1 MAINQR
7 TTTFFKILFPH
18 IKVSKHIPLRAILI
32 VPFVVQIFG
41 AVGLT
46 GWLSLHNGQQAVNEV
61 TTQLRNEVS
70 TRIQERLKD
79 YLEAPRVIT
88 QINWNAINLGHL
100 NIQDTASLTQQFWRQ
115 RFLFDSVNISA
126 IYFGSAQGEFIGL
139 GFQNNNQ
146 WQIGRAGK
154 STKGKF
160 HSLAIDSQGNPGEL
174 LEVGKDYDPRIRPW
188 YKNAVEAKKP
198 TWSDIY
204 PDFKDL
210 RLKVTLVQPVY
221 RENNQLIGVV
231 GVDFVLSHI
240 REFLQ
245 SLKIGKSGKTFIIER
260 SGFLVASSTS
270 QKPFNLKDEQVT
282 RIKAENVDNFLISKT
297 ANYLKKYFGDFS
309 KINKSQQLEFTL
321 NGKRQFLQV
330 VPFSDGKNLDWL
342 IVVVVPEEDFMDKI
356 NVNTRTT
363 IRLCLIALFVA
374 TIMGVLTSRWITYP
388 VMCLSAAS
396 REIASGKFDQI
407 VKIKAA
413 NELEVLAESF
423 NLMAQQLQQSFA
435 NLEQTNAELEQRVEE
450 RTAALRQSEEKFAL
464 AFQASPDVI
473 TISKIADSRLIEVN
487 ESFLEITGYTR
498 AEVIGKTG
506 TELNLWVDIEERSH
520 IYKILKIEGK
530 IRNQEVKL
538 RLKSG
543 EIRIGLISGEIISL
557 DGELCLLSIVNDIT
571 ERKQAAEALQKAE
584 AKYRSI
590 FENSIEGIFQTT
602 PDGIFLS
609 ANPALAQMYG
619 YFNCSELINNVKNIQ
634 QQVYVH
640 PHRRQEFIDAINRD
654 GEVSNFESQIYR
666 FDGSI
671 IWISEKARAVRDAN
685 GEVLYYEGTVEDITL
700 RKLAETALRAEQEK
714 SERLLMNILPE
725 PIAFRLKQ
733 DTSAIADYFE
743 EATILFSDIVG
754 FTPIAAEVSP
764 IELVNLLNQIFSK
777 FDYLAQLYGLE
788 KIKTIGDAYMVAGGL
803 PVPIKNHAEAIA
815 NMALDMQEEITKFQT
830 DIGRQFQIRIGINSG
845 PVVAGVIG
853 TKKFI
858 YDLWGDAV
866 NVASRMESSGKPGKI
881 QVTTATYELLR
892 DKYIFEERGIITVK
906 GRGKM
911 MAYWLLG
918 RKS

>member
-1 MAINQR
+1 MALSQA
-7 TTTFFKILFPH
+7 TTMFLKSLFPR
-18 IKVSKHIPLRAILI
+18 IKVSSHIPLRAILI

-46 GWLSLHNGQQAVNEV
+46 GWLSLRNGQQAVNEV

-70 TRIQERLKD
+70 THIQERLKD
-79 YLEAPRVIT
+79 YLEAPKVIA
-88 QINWNAINLGHL
+88 QINWDAINLGHL
-100 NIQDTASLTQQFWRQ
+100 NLQDTASLTQQFWRQ

-126 IYFGSAQGEFIGL
+126 IYFGSAQAEFIGL

-160 HSLAIDSQGNPGEL
+160 HSLGIDNQGKPTEL
-174 LEVGKDYDPRIRPW
+174 LEIGNDYDPRIRPW
-188 YKNAVEAKKP
+188 YKNAVETKKP

-204 PDFKDL
+204 ADFKEL
-210 RLKVTLVQPVY
+210 RLKITLVQPVY
-221 RENNQLIGVV
+221 QDNNELIGVV

-245 SLKIGKSGKTFIIER
+245 SLKIGKSGQTFIIER
-260 SGFLVASSTS
+260 TGFLVASSTS
-270 QKPFNLKDEQVT
+270 QKPFSLKDKEVT
-282 RIKAENVDNFLISKT
+282 RIKAENVNNSLISTT
-297 ANYLKKYFGDFS
+297 ANYLIKYFGDFS
-309 KINKSQQLEFTL
+309 KIKQSQQLEFLL
-321 NGKRQFLQV
+321 NSKRQFLQV
-330 VPFSDGKNLDWL
+330 VPFSDGENLDWL
-342 IVVVVPEEDFMDKI
+342 IVVVVPEEDFMEKI

-374 TIMGVLTSRWITYP
+374 TVIGVLTSRWISYP

-407 VKIKAA
+407 VEIKAV

-423 NLMAQQLQQSFA
+423 NLMAKQLQQSFA
-435 NLEQTNAELEQRVEE
+435 NLEKTNAELEERVEE

-473 TISKIADSRLIEVN
+473 TISKIADSRIIEVN
-487 ESFLEITGYTR
+487 DSFLEITGYSR
-498 AEVIGKTG
+498 EEVIGKTG
-506 TELNLWVDIEERSH
+506 TELNLWVNLEERSN
-520 IYKILKIEGK
+520 IYKILETQGRIHH
-530 IRNQEVKL
+530 QEINL

-543 EIRIGLISGEIISL
+543 QIRIGLLSGEVVFL
-557 DGELCLLSIVNDIT
+557 DGQLCLLSIVNDIT
-571 ERKQAAEALQKAE
+571 ERKEAAEALRKAE

-602 PDGIFLS
+602 PDGFFLS
-609 ANPALAQMYG
+609 ANPAFAKMYG
-619 YFNCSELINNVKNIQ
+619 YSDCSELIANIRDIAQ
-634 QQVYVH
+634 QLYVN
-640 PHRRQEFIDAINRD
+640 PNRRQEFIDAINKYE
-654 GEVSNFESQIYR
+654 EVSNFESEIYR
-666 FDGSI
+666 YDGSI
-671 IWISEKARAVRDAN
+671 IWMSEKARAVRDAN
-685 GEVLYYEGTVEDITL
+685 GEILYYEGTVEDITL
-700 RKLAETALRAEQEK
+700 RKQAEAALRAEQEK

-743 EATILFSDIVG
+743 KATILFSDIVG
-754 FTPIAAEVSP
+754 FTPIAARVSP

-777 FDYLAQLYGLE
+777 FDYLAELYGLE

-803 PVPIKNHAEAIA
+803 PVPQENHAEAIA
-815 NMALDMQEEITKFQT
+815 NMALDMQQEIDKFQT
-830 DIGRQFQIRIGINSG
+830 DMGDKFQIRIGINTG

-866 NVASRMESSGKPGKI
+866 NVASRMESSGKAGKI
-881 QVTTATYELLR
+881 QVTTTTYELLK
-892 DKYIFEERGIITVK
+892 DKYIFQERGLTSVK

-911 MAYWLLG
+911 VTYWLLG
-918 RKS
+918 KK